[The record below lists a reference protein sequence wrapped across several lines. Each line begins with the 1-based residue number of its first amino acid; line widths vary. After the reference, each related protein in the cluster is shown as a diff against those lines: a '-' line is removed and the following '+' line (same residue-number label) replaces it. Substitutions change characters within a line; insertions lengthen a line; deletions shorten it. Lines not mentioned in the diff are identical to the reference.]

1 MTADDMAEALAAATG
16 DESLLSAGINAA
28 TRLEGD
34 LCLDSLDLAALSA
47 LLRDRYGTAVDLTG
61 YVAGLDI
68 DQIIGLTVADVA
80 AYVNRVSPVEDEED
94 TDEPVPDR
102 DAAAGR
108 ARAPRRGRG
117 GRAQRAR
124 P

>member
-1 MTADDMAEALAAATG
+1 MTADDITADDITADDITADDMITALAAATG
-16 DESLLSAGINAA
+16 DESLLSIGLNGA

-68 DQIIGLTVADVA
+68 DQIIGLTVADVT
-80 AYVNRVSPVEDEED
+80 AYV
-94 TDEPVPDR
+94 T
-102 DAAAGR
+102 GCL
-108 ARAPRRGRG
+108 
-117 GRAQRAR
+117 
-124 P
+124 

>member
-1 MTADDMAEALAAATG
+1 MTGDDLTADDIAEALAAATG
-16 DESLLSAGINAA
+16 DESLLSIGINGA

-61 YVAGLDI
+61 YVAGLEI

-80 AYVNRVSPVEDEED
+80 AYVTGCR
-94 TDEPVPDR
+94 
-102 DAAAGR
+102 
-108 ARAPRRGRG
+108 
-117 GRAQRAR
+117 Q
-124 P
+124 

>member
-16 DESLLSAGINAA
+16 DESLLSIGINGA

-34 LCLDSLDLAALSA
+34 LRLDSLELAALGA

-61 YVAGLDI
+61 YVAGLEI

-80 AYVNRVSPVEDEED
+80 AYVTGCR
-94 TDEPVPDR
+94 
-102 DAAAGR
+102 
-108 ARAPRRGRG
+108 
-117 GRAQRAR
+117 Q
-124 P
+124 

>member
-1 MTADDMAEALAAATG
+1 MTADDVAEALAAVTG

-34 LCLDSLDLAALSA
+34 LRLDSLDLAALSEM
-47 LLRDRYGTAVDLTG
+47 LRERHGAAVDLAG

-80 AYVNRVSPVEDEED
+80 AYV
-94 TDEPVPDR
+94 T
-102 DAAAGR
+102 GCLQC
-108 ARAPRRGRG
+108 G
-117 GRAQRAR
+117 
-124 P
+124 

>member
-16 DESLLSAGINAA
+16 DESLSTGINAA

-80 AYVNRVSPVEDEED
+80 AYV
-94 TDEPVPDR
+94 T
-102 DAAAGR
+102 GCL
-108 ARAPRRGRG
+108 
-117 GRAQRAR
+117 Q
-124 P
+124 

>member
-1 MTADDMAEALAAATG
+1 MTADDVTVHDVTVHDLVEALAAATG
-16 DESLLSAGINAA
+16 DESLLSIGVNAA

-68 DQIIGLTVADVA
+68 DQIIGLTVADMA
-80 AYVNRVSPVEDEED
+80 AYV
-94 TDEPVPDR
+94 T
-102 DAAAGR
+102 GCL
-108 ARAPRRGRG
+108 
-117 GRAQRAR
+117 Q
-124 P
+124 